1 MRVCIA
7 VGGPISNMLTAGLI
21 FACFGAIFIN
31 DVLTARVRC
40 EYMLCLYSA
49 GVELWPV
56 GAFQSVM
63 LLSMH

>member
-1 MRVCIA
+1 
-7 VGGPISNMLTAGLI
+7 MLTAGLI